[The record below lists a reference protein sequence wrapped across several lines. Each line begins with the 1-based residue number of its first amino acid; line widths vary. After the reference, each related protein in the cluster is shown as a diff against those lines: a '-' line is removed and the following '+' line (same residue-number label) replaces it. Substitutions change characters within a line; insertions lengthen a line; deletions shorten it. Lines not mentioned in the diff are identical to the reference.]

1 MCCGDPHIRVQD
13 QILFCIWLVS
23 EFVSNDSHD
32 QELDGENGPI
42 TSAHTVMF
50 TSELDMY

>member
-1 MCCGDPHIRVQD
+1 MYCGEPHIRAD
-13 QILFCIWLVS
+13 QILFLHMVS
-23 EFVSNDSHD
+23 FRNLFLITAM
-32 QELDGENGPI
+32 ELDGENGPI